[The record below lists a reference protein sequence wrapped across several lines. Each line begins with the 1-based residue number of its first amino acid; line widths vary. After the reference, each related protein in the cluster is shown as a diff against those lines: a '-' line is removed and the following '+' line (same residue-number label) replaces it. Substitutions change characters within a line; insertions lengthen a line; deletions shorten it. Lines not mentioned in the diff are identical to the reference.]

1 MNQKTGWRNY
11 QVTLKRRADRK
22 RRLAAYAAF
31 SVQVLVFL
39 TVVCG
44 VVKGAAAVRMFFQ
57 KNAERAEMSSAA
69 VFPPNSLAGKKQVQT
84 ILNQKT
90 FAQLSEKQFDTIAN
104 GKKYR
109 VVTSIDP
116 LLQAFVQ
123 QKIDS
128 KTSRNV
134 GIVILNPVTGKILS
148 MVNWDKANPKYNLC
162 AEGQFPAAS
171 IFKIITAA
179 AAIETC
185 NFDASKRLSFS
196 GNKYT
201 LYKSQLKEQNS
212 RSANWIT
219 FSEAFAKSINPV
231 FGKIGANLLKK
242 DLLERYASE
251 FGFNRP
257 IAFELPLGQSEIL
270 VSNKPYELAEIASGF
285 NRRTTISPIHGALI
299 AGAVTNGG
307 TLMEPFIIERIED
320 DAGRV
325 IYTGRAH
332 PVAQTISKEAAGI
345 LKEMMTGTI
354 TSGTCM
360 KTFRGRQK
368 DQVLS
373 RLDIGG
379 KTGSIDNAAHD
390 ARLDWFV
397 GYAQEKSG
405 ENPIVVSVVVA
416 HEKYIGV
423 RASQYARMIFT
434 QYFQNYFSTKQNVTQ
449 IQEHSFKAS

>member
-1 MNQKTGWRNY
+1 MNQKTGWREY
-11 QVTLKRRADRK
+11 QIKLKRRADRK
-22 RRLAAYAAF
+22 RRLVVYAAF

-39 TVVCG
+39 TVIYG
-44 VVKGAAAVRMFFQ
+44 VAKGATAVRIFFQ
-57 KNAERAEMSSAA
+57 EKPERAETSSAVVA
-69 VFPPNSLAGKKQVQT
+69 LAGKKQVQT
-84 ILNQKT
+84 ILGQNT
-90 FAQLSEKQFDTIAN
+90 FARLSEKQFDTMAN

-116 LLQAFVQ
+116 GLQTFVQ

-128 KTSRNV
+128 KTARHV

-148 MVNWDKANPKYNLC
+148 MVNWDKTNPKYNVC
-162 AEGQFPAAS
+162 AQGQFPAAS
-171 IFKIITAA
+171 IFKIVTAA
-179 AAIETC
+179 AAIESC
-185 NFDASKRLSFS
+185 NFDANKRLSFS

-201 LYKSQLKEQNS
+201 LYKSQLKEQDS

-270 VSNKPYELAEIASGF
+270 ISNEPYALAEIASGF

-299 AGAVTNGG
+299 VGAVTNGG

-320 DAGRV
+320 DAGRT
-325 IYTGRAH
+325 IYTGKAH
-332 PVAQTISKEAAGI
+332 PVAQTISKQAAGI

-354 TSGTCM
+354 SSGTCM

-368 DQVLS
+368 DQILS
-373 RLDIGG
+373 RLSIGG
-379 KTGSIDNAAHD
+379 KTGSIDNAARD

-397 GYAQEKSG
+397 GYAQEKKSG
-405 ENPIVVSVVVA
+405 ESPIVVSVVVA

-434 QYFQNYFSTKQNVTQ
+434 QYFQNYFSTKQNVTRV
-449 IQEHSFKAS
+449 QEHSFKAS